1 MRKWAILH
9 SSSKDSQTNKVEA
22 GILYRL
28 TVVLDNR
35 KEPWYTVPKHRKGIM
50 SKTKSNAFTD
60 SDFVVKEQEPSFWE
74 QLADAAKNAPVTA
87 FAIQNVEIP
96 RRSTSRVSLQ
106 YPIGTLEAG
115 STQSFFVPAAL
126 DKLKNVTA
134 RIRQFAYRNDF
145 KVILRQET
153 STDGLKT
160 GIRVWRKK

>member
-1 MRKWAILH
+1 
-9 SSSKDSQTNKVEA
+9 
-22 GILYRL
+22 
-28 TVVLDNR
+28 
-35 KEPWYTVPKHRKGIM
+35 M

-60 SDFVVKEQEPSFWE
+60 SDFVVKEQEPSWSE
-74 QLADAAKNAPVTA
+74 RLAKATKDAPVTE

-96 RRSTSRVSLQ
+96 RRTTSRASLQ

-134 RIRQFAYRNDF
+134 RIRQFAYRNKF
-145 KVILRQET
+145 KVILRQEP

>member
-9 SSSKDSQTNKVEA
+9 SNSKDSQTNKVEA

-60 SDFVVKEQEPSFWE
+60 TDIVIRAMEHYQELSE
-74 QLADAAKNAPVTA
+74 PVTA
-87 FAIQNVEIP
+87 FVIQNVEIP
-96 RRSTSRVSLQ
+96 RRTTSRASLQ

-134 RIRQFAYRNDF
+134 RVRQFAYRNKF
-145 KVILRQET
+145 KVTLRQELIDT
-153 STDGLKT
+153 EPASPI